1 MTARSKVHAPSRD
14 TLDQAYADTLD
25 IYARQAAGW
34 DAHRARVF
42 FEKPWLDRW
51 LGDAPAG
58 LWVLDLGCGAGDPIG
73 AYLLE
78 RGVQLTGVDG
88 AEPMLALA
96 RERFPQAQWF
106 HADMRTYAPARRFD
120 RIISWDGSFHLT
132 QAEQRAL
139 LAKLPG
145 WLNPG
150 GALLMTIGHEA
161 GEVTGTVEGE
171 SVYHASL
178 DPQEYRDRL
187 EAAGMTVEALVLEDQ
202 TIDFHSLVLARKL

>member
-1 MTARSKVHAPSRD
+1 MPPSRQ
-14 TLDQAYADTLD
+14 TLDKAYVDTLD

-34 DAHRARVF
+34 DARRVRVF

-58 LWVLDLGCGAGDPIG
+58 LSVLDLGCGAGDPIG
-73 AYLLE
+73 VYLLE

-88 AEPMLALA
+88 AEPMVALA
-96 RERFPQAQWF
+96 RERFPQAEWI
-106 HADMRTYAPARRFD
+106 HADMRTYAPAQRFD
-120 RIISWDGSFHLT
+120 RILSWDGSFHLT
-132 QAEQRAL
+132 QQEQRAL

-145 WLNPG
+145 WLKPG

-171 SVYHASL
+171 TVYHASL
-178 DPQEYRDRL
+178 DPREYRDRL
-187 EAAGMTVEALVLEDQ
+187 EAAGMTVEALILEEPK
-202 TIDFHSLVLARKL
+202 IDFHSLVLARKS